1 MYISFVQKPC
11 TIACFIENGDK
22 ESLYSVTVLSLS
34 FEMTVDKVQPITEYA
49 SATDKTPFPVEVV
62 MTGYKIRAHKAYS
75 IGTRGFLPG
84 A

>member
-1 MYISFVQKPC
+1 M
-11 TIACFIENGDK
+11 
-22 ESLYSVTVLSLS
+22 
-34 FEMTVDKVQPITEYA
+34 DKVQPITEYA